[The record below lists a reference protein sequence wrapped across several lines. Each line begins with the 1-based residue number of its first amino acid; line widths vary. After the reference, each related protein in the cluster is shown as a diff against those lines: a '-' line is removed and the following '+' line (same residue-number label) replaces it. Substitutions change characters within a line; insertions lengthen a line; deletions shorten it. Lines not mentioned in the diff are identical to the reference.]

1 MIVADVHPI
10 LGMDFF
16 QDGDGKRFMI
26 DPFNR
31 CITDRVRLETFPT
44 ETTFSSV
51 LSVIPSVNPGDAG
64 VSIRKADHRDS
75 DSDYAQ
81 LWTHFPEITPNL
93 VWAR

>member
-1 MIVADVHPI
+1 MIVADVVHPI
-10 LGMDFF
+10 LGMDFC

-31 CITDRVRLETFPT
+31 CLTDRVTLETFPT

-51 LSVIPSVNPGDAG
+51 FSVIPSVNPCYAG
-64 VSIRKADHRDS
+64 VSIRKADDRDS

-81 LWTHFPEITPNL
+81 LWTQFP
-93 VWAR
+93 